1 MGFVPTS
8 SLPFSIT
15 ITATT
20 TMTIRKPRLLHHH
33 NRHSSRLHFLSKCS
47 LLPRK
52 CSLNLGRSWR
62 LPCSVPC
69 SLLKVE
75 EDVDDE
81 ACELVSGLELSI
93 VEGDDSIN
101 TYLLNA
107 VKNNN
112 GTGTLLLSGIFG
124 FEDSSTREFAY
135 RVACNGYKHDIGL
148 VFVIAA
154 LMFVS
159 FILRSIFRAS

>member
-1 MGFVPTS
+1 MGFVSTS

-33 NRHSSRLHFLSKCS
+33 NRLHFLSKCS

-52 CSLNLGRSWR
+52 CSLNLRRSCR
-62 LPCSVPC
+62 GNAACRVPC

-93 VEGDDSIN
+93 VEGDD
-101 TYLLNA
+101 
-107 VKNNN
+107 N
-112 GTGTLLLSGIFG
+112 GTGILLLSDIFG
-124 FEDSSTREFAY
+124 FEDSSTRDFHIVWLLMATSDNDPLCTVSVLEDSEK
-135 RVACNGYKHDIGL
+135 RIGEG
-148 VFVIAA
+148 
-154 LMFVS
+154 
-159 FILRSIFRAS
+159 